1 MTIPGTDSTVQFVFI
16 DTILL
21 AGVTDRVD
29 RSLPPKGPAS
39 RTMADQQW
47 AWISET
53 LQNSKAD
60 WIIVAGHYS
69 GELPCIFHF
78 VTALKINV
86 AICFCIQYGLLAI
99 MGQLKSWLTD

>member
-39 RTMADQQW
+39 RTIADQQW
-47 AWISET
+47 AWISQT

-69 GELPCIFHF
+69 GELSIFHF
-78 VTALKINV
+78 VTVLKINV
-86 AICFCIQYGLLAI
+86 VIFFCIQYGLLAI
-99 MGQLKSWLTD
+99 MGQLKSLLTD

>member
-39 RTMADQQW
+39 RTIADQQW

-69 GELPCIFHF
+69 GEVSIFHF
-78 VTALKINV
+78 VSVLKLM
-86 AICFCIQYGLLAI
+86 LLFSSAYSVVYWP
-99 MGQLKSWLTD
+99 SWANSNTG